1 MFCKK
6 CGKELNNGALVCPD
20 CGYHIS
26 IRSVIDI
33 FRNARGIW
41 NGEVTNNDCFAYNI
55 PENVKS
61 LIRQNFG
68 ISYNEQILFVRDTS
82 FWNSRDQGLVLT
94 DTTIYCIPENGKMDE
109 KIVLTWS
116 IIRKVEYKDLILYF
130 WGYEEQND
138 YCPIPISFFIKHEN
152 EQRARDIGNTLAQL
166 FSQIAQS
173 IEPETSPLNK
183 VINKYNKLLEQDK
196 KEEALEY
203 ALECRNTIEGGEMFY
218 VPISILY
225 ISNKEYQKTIS
236 ICNEGLKH
244 CEHGSS
250 METRLLYSRYSAY
263 HVLDNYIPAR
273 KDCLSVMQN
282 ATDDMKC
289 GDSILVKEDA
299 VEDFKILE
307 RKYVDNYLDLPY
319 NERKILLPVNEY
331 TDLIQEYLSVININN
346 LPTIDF
352 PIGHPIAYQLY
363 IGHPYIKEK
372 YIPFDNYELEL
383 IEDKVREFCQ
393 IVQSLGATEITIECI
408 NSSTS
413 DSNTDSEQNISA
425 EANYRMASAS
435 GSKQKQKS
443 RHLIDEIS
451 QSINLHQKFTPK
463 ENLALPQKLIWFPNE
478 PSWQRLYEQRMQ
490 GSLLQH
496 NERIE
501 TRKNRVIEG
510 TELNAIEAE
519 FKSLFLEAK
528 GHWDKKDEEKFEL
541 QENAILS
548 IQVQFASLVDL
559 NQTNTSLQYTV
570 KEQEYLEE
578 VKSCMEGD
586 TEISVGERRLLEKL
600 RKHLDISEERA
611 KELEEILFLPLL
623 EDNEKEY
630 WEEIRFCI
638 ENSNEISEKER
649 RLLDKLRKSLN
660 ISESRATEIERYSKI
675 STKHT

>member
-20 CGYHIS
+20 CGYHIP

-33 FRNARGIW
+33 FRNARSIW

-94 DTTIYCIPENGKMDE
+94 DTNIYCISDNDKMDE
-109 KIVLTWS
+109 KIVLPWS
-116 IIRKVEYKDLILYF
+116 IIKQVEYKDLTLYF
-130 WGYEEQND
+130 WGYGKQDD
-138 YCPIPISFFIKHEN
+138 YRPIHISFFIKHEN
-152 EQRARDIGNTLAQL
+152 EQRARGIGNALAQL

-173 IEPETSPLNK
+173 IEPEIPPLNK
-183 VINKYNKLLEQDK
+183 VINKYNNLVNQNKG
-196 KEEALEY
+196 EEALQY
-203 ALECRNTIEGGEMFY
+203 ALACKDTLEGWKIFY
-218 VPISILY
+218 SPIATLY
-225 ISNKEYQKTIS
+225 FLGKEYQKAIS
-236 ICNEGLKH
+236 TCDEGLNYY
-244 CEHGSS
+244 ERDSS
-250 METRLLYSRYSAY
+250 MGTELLYTRYSSY
-263 HVLDNYIPAR
+263 QVLGNYIPAR
-273 KDCLSVMQN
+273 KDCLSVMKN
-282 ATDDMKC
+282 ATNEIKRN
-289 GDSILVKEDA
+289 GIPIKEKA
-299 VEDFKILE
+299 SEDFKVLE
-307 RKYVDNYLDLPY
+307 RKYVNNYLDLPY

-331 TDLIQEYLSVININN
+331 TDLIQEYLSVVNIKN

-352 PIGHPIAYQLY
+352 PIGHPIAYQIY
-363 IGHPYIKEK
+363 IGHPYIREK
-372 YIPFDNYELEL
+372 YIPFENYELEL

-463 ENLALPQKLIWFPNE
+463 ENPALPQKLIWFPNE

-559 NQTNTSLQYTV
+559 NQTNISSQYTV

-623 EDNEKEY
+623 ENNEVEY
-630 WEEIRFCI
+630 WEEVRFCL